1 MKIEE
6 RFVTFGSGGRTKN
19 LTSRH
24 LRRFGISLVAW
35 SCIAISGDL
44 STPAYA
50 QEAAQANVVVPTDR
64 TVLPIPEPQ
73 YPHSTV
79 FNARNATPPPRFEVK
94 APPNAPNVLIVLL
107 DDMGFGQSSAFGGP
121 IHMPTVEGLANSGLR
136 YNEFHTTALCS
147 PTRSA
152 LLSGRN
158 HHMNNFGSIAETAT
172 AFPGQTGQRPNSVAP
187 LAEMLR
193 LNGYSTA
200 AFGKSHETAA
210 WEVSPSGP
218 TDRWPT
224 RSGFDKFYGFIGGET
239 NQWAPLIYDGMIQV
253 EPSHDP
259 NYNFMT
265 DMTDQAITWIG
276 YQKSLTP
283 DKPFFIYFAPGAT
296 HAPFHVPK
304 EWIAKYKGKFDQ
316 GWDKVREETLAR
328 QIKLGVVP
336 AGTKLA
342 PKPEAIK
349 DWATLSADEKKLFAR
364 EMEVFAGFGEYADTE
379 IGRLIHSI
387 KETGQLD
394 NTLIFYI
401 VGDNG
406 ASAEGGMVGLFNEM
420 TYFNGVHETVQD
432 ILKHYDELGGP
443 TTYPHYAAG
452 WAVAGDSPFEW
463 TKQVASSYGGTRNG
477 MVIHWPK
484 GITAKG
490 EVRAQWHH
498 VIDIAP
504 TILEAAGLPEPKSVN
519 GTAQTPIEGVS
530 MVYTFADARV
540 PSRHTTQ
547 YFEIFGNRAIYQDG
561 WLAGTVHRAAWEFK
575 PRRALEDDVW
585 ELYDARTD
593 FSLANDLASKNP
605 QKLKEMQDLF
615 MTEAVKYSVLP
626 LDDRTLERL
635 NPALVGRPDLMAGR
649 TSLTVYQG
657 MTGMSENVFINT
669 KNRSHTITAE
679 VEVPQGGANGV
690 ILAQAGRFGGWSLY
704 LKDGKP
710 TYTYNWLGLK
720 SYTVAAS
727 QALPAGK
734 ATIRYEFVY
743 DGGGVGKGGTCAL
756 YVNGKSVATGRI
768 EQTQCCAF
776 SADEGADVGADEGT
790 PVTEAYQVPFK
801 FTGKIDKV
809 TIELKEITQS
819 AADETH
825 KARKEAALKKAL
837 SD

>member
-1 MKIEE
+1 M
-6 RFVTFGSGGRTKN
+6 TRTSSIGA
-19 LTSRH
+19 LH
-24 LRRFGISLVAW
+24 LALAGLLVAMTV
-35 SCIAISGDL
+35 A
-44 STPAYA
+44 PV
-50 QEAAQANVVVPTDR
+50 AAQGPAPAQVVLPTDR

-79 FNARNATPPPRFEVK
+79 FDVRNATPPPRFEIK
-94 APPNAPNVLIVLL
+94 APAKAPNVLIVLI

-121 IHMPTVEGLANSGLR
+121 IHMPTVDRLANNGLR

-158 HHMNNFGSIAETAT
+158 HHTNNLGSITETAT
-172 AFPGQTGQRPNSVAP
+172 AFPGNTGQRPNSVAP
-187 LAEMLR
+187 VAEMLR

-239 NQWAPLIYDGMIQV
+239 NQWAPLLYDGMTQV
-253 EPSHDP
+253 EPSKDP

-265 DMTDQAITWIG
+265 DMTNQAIEWMG

-296 HAPFHVPK
+296 HAPHHVPK
-304 EWIAKYKGKFDQ
+304 EWIAKYKGRFDQ
-316 GWDKVREETLAR
+316 GWDSLREETLAR
-328 QIKLGVVP
+328 QKRLGVVP
-336 AGTKLA
+336 AETKLA
-342 PKPEAIK
+342 PKPAAIK
-349 DWATLSADEKKLFAR
+349 DWAALTPDEKKLFAR
-364 EMEVFAGFGEYADTE
+364 QMEVFAGFGEYTDTE
-379 IGRLIHSI
+379 IGRLIQAI
-387 KETGQLD
+387 EATGQLD

-406 ASAEGGMVGLFNEM
+406 ASAEGGMVGLYNEM
-420 TYFNGVHETVQD
+420 TYFNGVNETVQD

-452 WAVAGDSPFEW
+452 WAVAGDTPFTW

-490 EVRAQWHH
+490 ELRSQWHH

-519 GTAQTPIEGVS
+519 GTPQTPIEGVS
-530 MVYTFADARV
+530 LAYTFADPKA

-547 YFEIFGNRAIYQDG
+547 YFEIFGNRAIYDNG

-575 PRRALEDDVW
+575 PRTTLENDTW
-585 ELYDARTD
+585 ELYDTRTD
-593 FSLANDLASKNP
+593 FSLANDLAAKNP
-605 QKLKEMQDLF
+605 ERLKELQALF
-615 MTEAVKYSVLP
+615 LKEAVKYSVLP
-626 LDDRTLERL
+626 IDDRTLERL
-635 NPALVGRPDLMAGR
+635 NAALVGRPDLMAGR

-657 MTGMSENVFINT
+657 MLGMSENVFINV

-679 VEVPQGGANGV
+679 IDIPKTGAKGV
-690 ILAQAGRFGGWSLY
+690 LLAQAGRFGGWSFY

-710 TYTYNWLGLK
+710 TYTYNWLGLQR
-720 SYTVAAS
+720 YTVAAKE
-727 QALPAGK
+727 ALPAGK
-734 ATIRYEFVY
+734 ATIRFEFAY
-743 DGGGVGKGGTCAL
+743 DGGGVGKGGTGTL
-756 YVNGKSVATGRI
+756 FVNGKKVATGRI
-768 EQTQCCAF
+768 DRTQCCSF

-790 PVTEAYQVPFK
+790 PVTEAYKVPFK
-801 FTGKIDKV
+801 FSGKIGKV
-809 TIELKEITQS
+809 TIELKDVKT
-819 AADETH
+819 ADRDEADS
-825 KARKEAALKKAL
+825 ARKLAVMKKAL
-837 SD
+837 AD

>member
-1 MKIEE
+1 MALRIACCLTVALMALP
-6 RFVTFGSGGRTKN
+6 VTTAP
-19 LTSRH
+19 
-24 LRRFGISLVAW
+24 V
-35 SCIAISGDL
+35 
-44 STPAYA
+44 
-50 QEAAQANVVVPTDR
+50 AAQGGAASVVYPTDR
-64 TVLPIPEPQ
+64 TVLPLPEPQ

-79 FNARNATPPPRFEVK
+79 FDARNATPPPRFEVK
-94 APPNAPNVLIVLL
+94 APSNAPNVLIVLI

-121 IHMPTVEGLANSGLR
+121 VHMPTVEGLAKTGLR

-147 PTRSA
+147 PTRAA

-158 HHMNNFGSIAETAT
+158 HHTGNMGSITETAT

-239 NQWAPLIYDGMIQV
+239 NEWAPLIYDGMIQV
-253 EPSHDP
+253 EPPHDP

-265 DMTDQAITWIG
+265 DMTNQAIAWMQ

-296 HAPFHVPK
+296 HAPHHVPK

-316 GWDKVREETLAR
+316 GWDALREETLAR

-349 DWATLSADEKKLFAR
+349 DWATLSADEKKLFAHQ
-364 EMEVFAGFGEYADTE
+364 MEVFAGFGEYADAE
-379 IGRLIHSI
+379 VGRLIQAI
-387 KETGQLD
+387 DATGQLN
-394 NTLIFYI
+394 NTLVFYI

-406 ASAEGGMVGLFNEM
+406 ASAEGGTNGLFSEM
-420 TYFNGVHETVQD
+420 TYFNGVQETVQD

-452 WAVAGDSPFEW
+452 WAVAGDTPFEW

-477 MVIHWPK
+477 MVVHWPK
-484 GITAKG
+484 GFTAKG
-490 EVRAQWHH
+490 ELRSQWHH
-498 VIDIAP
+498 VVDIAP

-530 MVYTFADARV
+530 MVYTFADTKA

-547 YFEIFGNRAIYQDG
+547 YFEIFGNRAIYNDG

-575 PRRALEDDVW
+575 PRATLENDKW
-585 ELYDARTD
+585 ELYDTRED
-593 FSLANDLASKNP
+593 FSLANDLAAANP
-605 QKLKEMQDLF
+605 GKLKELQDLF
-615 MTEAVKYSVLP
+615 LKEAVKYSVLP
-626 LDDRTLERL
+626 LDDRLTERFV
-635 NPALVGRPDLMAGR
+635 AAMVGRPDLMAGR
-649 TSLTVYQG
+649 TSLTVHEG
-657 MTGMSENVFINT
+657 MAGMSENVFINL

-679 VEVPQGGANGV
+679 VEIPKKGANGV

-704 LKDGKP
+704 LLGGKP
-710 TYTYNWLGLK
+710 MYTYNFLGLHR
-720 SYTVAAS
+720 YTIAAK
-727 QALPAGK
+727 QAVPAGK
-734 ATIRYEFVY
+734 QTIRFDFAY
-743 DGGGVGKGGTCAL
+743 DGGGLGKGGTGSL
-756 YVNGKSVATGRI
+756 FVNGKSVATGRI
-768 EQTQCCAF
+768 ERTQCCVF
-776 SADEGADVGADEGT
+776 SADEGADVGSDEGT
-790 PVTEAYQVPFK
+790 PVTEAYKVPFK
-801 FTGKIDKV
+801 FTGKITQV
-809 TIELKEITQS
+809 TIEAKEMKSS
-819 AADETH
+819 ALNESKNAN
-825 KARKEAALKKAL
+825 REAALKKGL

>member
-1 MKIEE
+1 MKKSSVAKLIGGLAWLLMLAAGN
-6 RFVTFGSGGRTKN
+6 VTPVS
-19 LTSRH
+19 
-24 LRRFGISLVAW
+24 
-35 SCIAISGDL
+35 
-44 STPAYA
+44 A
-50 QEAAQANVVVPTDR
+50 QENAPARVLLPTDR
-64 TVLPIPEPQ
+64 SVLPLPEPQ

-94 APPNAPNVLIVLL
+94 APANAPNILIILL

-121 IHMPTVEGLANSGLR
+121 IHMPTVESLANNGLR

-172 AFPGQTGQRPNSVAP
+172 AFPGQTGQRPNSVASI
-187 LAEMLR
+187 AEMLR

-200 AFGKSHETAA
+200 AFGKNHETAP

-224 RSGFDKFYGFIGGET
+224 RQGFDKFYGFMGGET
-239 NQWAPLIYDGMIQV
+239 NQWAPLIYDGMTQV
-253 EPSHDP
+253 ELPHDP

-265 DMTDQAITWIG
+265 DMTNQAIDWMG
-276 YQKSLTP
+276 SQKSLTP

-296 HAPFHVPK
+296 HAPHHVPK
-304 EWIAKYKGKFDQ
+304 EWIAKYKGQFDQ

-336 AGTKLA
+336 VGTKLA

-349 DWATLSADEKKLFAR
+349 DWAALSADEKKLFAR

-379 IGRLIHSI
+379 IGRLIRAI
-387 KETGQLD
+387 EATGQLD

-420 TYFNGVHETVQD
+420 TYFNGVNETVQD
-432 ILKHYDELGGP
+432 VLKHYDELGGP
-443 TTYPHYAAG
+443 STYPHYAAG

-484 GITAKG
+484 GIAAKG
-490 EVRAQWHH
+490 EVRSQWHH

-504 TILEAAGLPEPKSVN
+504 TMLEAAGLPEPKSVN
-519 GTAQTPIEGVS
+519 GTPQTPIEGVS
-530 MVYTFADARV
+530 MVYTFADSNA

-547 YFEIFGNRAIYQDG
+547 YFEIFGNRAIYKDG

-575 PRRALEDDVW
+575 PRRPLEDDVW

-593 FSLANDLASKNP
+593 FSLANDVAAKNP

-635 NPALVGRPDLMAGR
+635 NAALVGRPDLMAGR

-657 MTGMSENVFINT
+657 MTGMSENAFINV
-669 KNRSHTITAE
+669 KNRSHTITAD

-710 TYTYNWLGLK
+710 IYTYNWLGLK
-720 SYTVAAS
+720 QYTIAGG
-727 QALPAGK
+727 QALPTGK

-743 DGGGVGKGGTCAL
+743 DGGGVGKGGTGTL
-756 YVNGKSVATGRI
+756 YVNEKNVATGRVD
-768 EQTQCCAF
+768 QTQCCAF

-790 PVTEAYQVPFK
+790 PVTEDYQVPFK
-801 FTGKIDKV
+801 FTGKINKV
-809 TIELKEITQS
+809 AIDLKEMTQS
-819 AADETH
+819 AAIETG
-825 KARKEAALKKAL
+825 KARQESVLKRAL